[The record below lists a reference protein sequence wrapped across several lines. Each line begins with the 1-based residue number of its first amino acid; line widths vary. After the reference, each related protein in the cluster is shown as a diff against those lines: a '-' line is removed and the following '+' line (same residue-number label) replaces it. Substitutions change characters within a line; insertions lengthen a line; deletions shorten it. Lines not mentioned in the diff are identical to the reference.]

1 MVAESRPLP
10 AGAAPQPRSPEPLTP
25 AAAQGLLARIAENIE
40 RAVQG
45 NAPAI
50 RLALVALC
58 ARGHLLLE
66 GVPGVGKTSLAQ
78 ALARSL
84 ELSFARIQ
92 FTSDLLPADI
102 VGASVFDP
110 RSVTFSFRPGP
121 VFAQVVLADELNRA
135 PPRVQSALLEAM
147 GERQVSSDG
156 GALPLPDPFFAIATQ
171 NPREHA
177 GTFPLPDAQLDR
189 FLLRIHLTYPGRSSE
204 RAILLQRGEVE
215 PHRALSP
222 VASAAQVRALQAAAA
237 AVHVAPALADYA
249 VALAERTRVPGFA
262 HAGLSTRGALALL
275 AAAKAHAL
283 SDGRGHLLPDDVKAV
298 AEPCLGHRLSPPGS
312 DGLELDR
319 GEARRLVA
327 QVLADVPVPV

>member
-1 MVAESRPLP
+1 MVAQPRPVP
-10 AGAAPQPRSPEPLTP
+10 PPAAPLSP
-25 AAAQGLLARIAENIE
+25 AAAQVLLQRIAGNIE

-45 NAPAI
+45 NALAV

-58 ARGHLLLE
+58 GRGHLLLE

-84 ELSFARIQ
+84 DLQFSRVQ

-102 VGASVFDP
+102 VGATVFDP
-110 RSVTFSFRPGP
+110 RAVSFSFRPGP

-147 GERQVSSDG
+147 GEGQVSSDG
-156 GALPLPDPFFAIATQ
+156 GPVALPEPFFVVATQ

-189 FLLRIHLTYPGRSSE
+189 FLLRLTLGYPDPASE
-204 RAILLQRGEVE
+204 QRILLARGEVE
-215 PHRALSP
+215 PHRALQP
-222 VASAAQVRALQAAAA
+222 VAGAAEVAALQAAAA
-237 AVHVAPALADYA
+237 AVHVEPALAGYV
-249 VALAERTRVPGFA
+249 VALAERTRAPGFA
-262 HAGLSTRGALALL
+262 QGGLSTRGALALL
-275 AAAKAHAL
+275 QAAKAFAL

-298 AEPCLGHRLSPPGS
+298 AGPCLGHRLAPPG
-312 DGLELDR
+312 GAGFEVDR
-319 GEARRLVA
+319 LAAERLVA